1 MGEQENRAVIDRIR
15 EATESG
21 DMQALT
27 REVTAAAADDFVQEW
42 PQSGERFRGVDK
54 VVEMYQH
61 YPSETGTTP
70 KMSTGQITGSGDVWV
85 MEGTV
90 DYGDGIPVRYVG
102 IAEFRDGKV
111 SRLTE
116 YYANPFEAPEWR
128 SQWAERM

>member
-70 KMSTGQITGSGDVWV
+70 KMSTDQITGSGDVWV